1 MSNHIKTIGAA
12 IAVSCLAA
20 CASYD
25 HQDVRLLGGAT
36 RMNIATQ
43 AVRDVNLPNSRE
55 VESTSGVRAANA
67 VKALNEGKQKEL
79 GQASAGGTGG

>member
-1 MSNHIKTIGAA
+1 MKNLIKTTGAA
-12 IAVSCLAA
+12 VALSYLAA
-20 CASYD
+20 CASHD

-36 RMNIATQ
+36 AMNIATQ

-79 GQASAGGTGG
+79 GQASAGGTGS

>member
-1 MSNHIKTIGAA
+1 
-12 IAVSCLAA
+12 
-20 CASYD
+20 
-25 HQDVRLLGGAT
+25 
-36 RMNIATQ
+36 MNIAAQ

-55 VESTSGVRAANA
+55 VEATSGVRAANA

>member
-12 IAVSCLAA
+12 IAVSCLTA

-43 AVRDVNLPNSRE
+43 AVRDVNIPNSRE
-55 VESTSGVRAANA
+55 VQSTSGVRAANA

>member
-1 MSNHIKTIGAA
+1 MKNLIKTAGAA
-12 IAVSCLAA
+12 VAVSCLAA
-20 CASYD
+20 CASHD

-36 RMNIATQ
+36 EMNIATQ

-55 VESTSGVRAANA
+55 IESTSGVRAANA

-79 GQASAGGTGG
+79 GQASAGGTGS